1 MEEYKSN
8 SHKSRAEAAKQERK
22 VEKVVTGTVKRRKKA
37 DYINLRTYLFLKMPV
52 MLNLIFLWM
61 YLCRLLRKQFQI
73 S

>member
-22 VEKVVTGTVKRRKKA
+22 VEKVVTGTVKAKKKGGLHKFTDVFISEDA
-37 DYINLRTYLFLKMPV
+37 GNV
-52 MLNLIFLWM
+52 NLIFLWM
-61 YLCRLLRKQFQI
+61 YLCRLLRKRFRI